1 MDLVRKLV
9 QALFF
14 FISNGFWNFPITRGI
29 YQGPLKVVCS
39 PGLNCYSCPAATT
52 YCFLGSLQQLLAG
65 VRMAIENSQFF
76 VGFYVV
82 GSMGLIGSF
91 VGRMVCGW
99 ACPFGL
105 LQELLYKIPSRKFGV
120 WPPLRY
126 VKYGLLLFMVILLP
140 LFEIDAVGLGAPW
153 FCKYFCPAG
162 TLEAGFPML
171 ILQPDLRATL
181 GLLFFNKLFILVFI
195 LVWAVLASRPFCR
208 TACPLGA
215 FYALFSKIQLVKLR
229 LNSAQ
234 CTSCAACHSVCP
246 MGVRFNE
253 SPDDMECISC
263 LACSKAC
270 KFNAIDLEIGGVAIT
285 NQSFAGGTRNKK
297 NPQGSFFRV
306 SNDQ

>member
-1 MDLVRKLV
+1 MEVVRKWI

-14 FISNGFWNFPITRGI
+14 LLTNGYWNFPATRGI

-52 YCFLGSLQQLLAG
+52 YCPLGSLQQLLAG
-65 VRMAIENSQFF
+65 VRMTLANGQFF
-76 VGFYVV
+76 IGFYVV
-82 GSMGLIGSF
+82 GAMGVIGAF

-105 LQELLYKIPSRKFGV
+105 FQELLHKIPSRKFGI
-120 WPPLRY
+120 WQPLHYMKY
-126 VKYGLLLFMVILLP
+126 VLLITMVILLP
-140 LFEIDAVGLGAPW
+140 LFAVDQFGLGDPW

-171 ILQPDLRATL
+171 ILQPGLRSNL
-181 GLLFFNKLFILVFI
+181 GLLFLNKLFILIVFI
-195 LVWAVLASRPFCR
+195 VWSVLASRPFCR

-215 FYALFSKIQLVKLR
+215 FYALFSKVKLVKLR
-229 LNSAQ
+229 LDPSR
-234 CTSCAACHSVCP
+234 CTKCEACHSVCP
-246 MGVRFNE
+246 MDVKFNE

-270 KFNAIDLEIGGVAIT
+270 KFNAINLEIGGVPISSKPIPA
-285 NQSFAGGTRNKK
+285 
-297 NPQGSFFRV
+297 PQQLHGS
-306 SNDQ
+306 